1 MPSKRV
7 VLRCATFAKP
17 MESLDISNTASMCT
31 DEKVPPAAARAVHQ
45 PFAGLC
51 NPDGRPSIARPVKD
65 NLNAVDEMRKA
76 ARLRSPN
83 GALTHGL

>member
-1 MPSKRV
+1 
-7 VLRCATFAKP
+7 
-17 MESLDISNTASMCT
+17 
-31 DEKVPPAAARAVHQ
+31 
-45 PFAGLC
+45 LC

>member
-1 MPSKRV
+1 
-7 VLRCATFAKP
+7 
-17 MESLDISNTASMCT
+17 
-31 DEKVPPAAARAVHQ
+31 
-45 PFAGLC
+45 LC
-51 NPDGRPSIARPVKD
+51 NPDGRPSIARHVKD